1 MDHGFSRPKE
11 SWEMSDG
18 AISMLKEASA
28 FEDMQ
33 EFTIANL
40 ENLSDLGYIDHFK
53 HYHYLK

>member
-1 MDHGFSRPKE
+1 
-11 SWEMSDG
+11 MSDG
-18 AISMLKEASA
+18 AISMLKETSA